1 MQNGT
6 ELWKRFGKLSIHFPS
21 LKDELIIVSSWRGL
35 KEENS
40 LEKITENI
48 GNRRHR
54 GIALPFLKP
63 KVCPQSVE
71 FYHSNIYISYN
82 NEPVNSV
89 LCDFLLVFDHGSVG
103 NTAWRVGFLRC

>member
-1 MQNGT
+1 MCVY
-6 ELWKRFGKLSIHFPS
+6 FPL

-63 KVCPQSVE
+63 KVCPRSVE

-89 LCDFLLVFDHGSVG
+89 LCDFLLVTDHGSVG